1 MKKTFISVALVSFF
15 STAAINAQ
23 KYYTKTGKIYFDA
36 TSSSSPEKIEATNR
50 TATCVVDAQSG
61 IIQFALLMKGFE
73 FERALMQEHFNENYI
88 ESHKFPKAEFK
99 GKIKDNHEINYTKD
113 GTYKAKVKGDLTI
126 HGETK
131 EVEAEGKF
139 IVKDGK
145 ITAEADFTV
154 KLSDFK
160 ISIPGLVADKIA
172 RTAKITVSCVLELLK
187 S

>member
-1 MKKTFISVALVSFF
+1 MKRTILVALL
-15 STAAINAQ
+15 AIFTLTIVNAQ
-23 KYYTKTGKIYFDA
+23 KYYTKTGKIFFDA

-50 TATCVVDAQSG
+50 TATCVVDVQSG
-61 IIQFALLMKGFE
+61 AIQFAMLMKGFE
-73 FERALMQEHFNENYI
+73 FERALMQEHFNENYV
-88 ESHKFPKAEFK
+88 ESNKFPKAEFK
-99 GKIKDNHEINYTKD
+99 GKIKDNHEIDYKKD

-139 IVKDGK
+139 IVKGGK
-145 ITAEADFTV
+145 ITAEAEFSV

-172 RTAKITVSCVLELLK
+172 KTAKITVSCLLELLK

>member
-1 MKKTFISVALVSFF
+1 MKRTILVTCLAIFTASSIS
-15 STAAINAQ
+15 AQ
-23 KYYTKTGKIYFDA
+23 KYYTKTGKIFFDA
-36 TSSSSPEKIEATNR
+36 TSPSSPEKIEATNR
-50 TATCVVDAQSG
+50 TATCVVDVTSG
-61 IIQFALLMKGFE
+61 AIQFAMLMKGFE

-99 GKIKDNHEINYTKD
+99 GKIKDNHEIDYTKD

-139 IVKDGK
+139 IVKGGK
-145 ITAEADFTV
+145 ITAEADFSV

-172 RTAKITVSCVLELLK
+172 KTAKITVSCVLELLK

>member
-1 MKKTFISVALVSFF
+1 MKRTILVAFVSIFTTTIV
-15 STAAINAQ
+15 SAQ
-23 KYYTKTGKIYFDA
+23 KYYTKTGKIFFDA
-36 TSSSSPEKIEATNR
+36 TSSSSPERVEATNR
-50 TATCVVDAQSG
+50 TATCVVDVQSG
-61 IIQFALLMKGFE
+61 AIQFAMLMKGFE

-99 GKIKDNHEINYTKD
+99 GKIKDNHEIDYSKD

-139 IVKDGK
+139 IVKGGK
-145 ITAEADFTV
+145 ITAEADFSV

-172 RTAKITVSCVLELLK
+172 KTAKITVSCVLELLK

>member
-1 MKKTFISVALVSFF
+1 MKGIILASFITIISATFA
-15 STAAINAQ
+15 NAQ

-36 TSSSSPEKIEATNR
+36 TSSSSPERIEATNR
-50 TATCVVDAQSG
+50 TATCIVDIQTGA
-61 IIQFALLMKGFE
+61 IQFAMLMKGFE
-73 FERALMQEHFNENYI
+73 FERALMQEHFNENYV
-88 ESHKFPKAEFK
+88 ESNKFPKAEFK

-139 IVKDGK
+139 IIKGGK
-145 ITAEADFTV
+145 ITAEGDFNI

-160 ISIPGLVADKIA
+160 ISIPGLVADKVA
-172 RTAKITVSCVLELLK
+172 KTAKITVSCVLELLK